1 MYGILELHSK
11 SLDEL
16 STIARELGIK
26 KAESM
31 SKEDLVYKILD
42 EQAVQSDEGDA
53 AAGFPKLLREMLRRR
68 ERRPER
74 CLLCGKPRIRPRKR
88 LLPVRLR

>member
-42 EQAVQSDEGDA
+42 EQAVQSDEV
-53 AAGFPKLLREMLRRR
+53 
-68 ERRPER
+68 
-74 CLLCGKPRIRPRKR
+74 PRIRPRKR

>member
-42 EQAVQSDEGDA
+42 EQAVQSDEGKGDQNGA
-53 AAGFPKLLREMLRRR
+53 CCAGSR
-68 ERRPER
+68 
-74 CLLCGKPRIRPRKR
+74 G
-88 LLPVRLR
+88 

>member
-42 EQAVQSDEGDA
+42 EQAVQSDE

>member
-16 STIARELGIK
+16 NAIARELGIK

-42 EQAVQSDEGDA
+42 EQAVQSDEERRCR
-53 AAGFPKLLREMLRRR
+53 REMIPRRR
-68 ERRPER
+68 D
-74 CLLCGKPRIRPRKR
+74 LL
-88 LLPVRLR
+88 

>member
-42 EQAVQSDEGDA
+42 EQAVQSDEGADGKGDQNGA
-53 AAGFPKLLREMLRRR
+53 CCAGSR
-68 ERRPER
+68 
-74 CLLCGKPRIRPRKR
+74 G
-88 LLPVRLR
+88 

>member
-42 EQAVQSDEGDA
+42 EQAVQSDEATSEETPQQDSQSS
-53 AAGFPKLLREMLRRR
+53 
-68 ERRPER
+68 
-74 CLLCGKPRIRPRKR
+74 
-88 LLPVRLR
+88 

>member
-16 STIARELGIK
+16 NAIARELGIK

-42 EQAVQSDEGDA
+42 EQAVQSDEV
-53 AAGFPKLLREMLRRR
+53 PERRCRREMIPRRR
-68 ERRPER
+68 D
-74 CLLCGKPRIRPRKR
+74 LL
-88 LLPVRLR
+88 

>member
-16 STIARELGIK
+16 NAIARELGIK

-42 EQAVQSDEGDA
+42 EQAVQSDEV
-53 AAGFPKLLREMLRRR
+53 PL
-68 ERRPER
+68 P
-74 CLLCGKPRIRPRKR
+74 R
-88 LLPVRLR
+88 LLPERRCRREMIPRRRDLL

>member
-42 EQAVQSDEGDA
+42 EQAVQSDEA
-53 AAGFPKLLREMLRRR
+53 KLLREMLRRR

>member
-42 EQAVQSDEGDA
+42 EQAVQSDEGA
-53 AAGFPKLLREMLRRR
+53 M
-68 ERRPER
+68 R
-74 CLLCGKPRIRPRKR
+74 CH
-88 LLPVRLR
+88 V

>member
-42 EQAVQSDEGDA
+42 EQAVQSDEASEETPQQDSQSS
-53 AAGFPKLLREMLRRR
+53 
-68 ERRPER
+68 
-74 CLLCGKPRIRPRKR
+74 
-88 LLPVRLR
+88 

>member
-16 STIARELGIK
+16 NAIARELGIK

-42 EQAVQSDEGDA
+42 EQAVQSDEGAD
-53 AAGFPKLLREMLRRR
+53 GR
-68 ERRPER
+68 
-74 CLLCGKPRIRPRKR
+74 
-88 LLPVRLR
+88 